1 MVLWAIEHA
10 LGGEIFVPKIASY
23 RITDVAEAI
32 GPSCQHRVLGI
43 RPGEKLHEEM
53 ITESDSLA
61 TLDLG
66 RYYVILPANGRLT
79 FERYCE
85 HMPAKRVAPGF
96 SYHSGRNSDF
106 LSVEQIRELIRTHID
121 SAFIAI

>member
-1 MVLWAIEHA
+1 MVMWAIEHA

-23 RITDVAEAI
+23 RITDVAKAI
-32 GPSCQHRVLGI
+32 GPNCRQEIVGI

-61 TLDLG
+61 TIDLG
-66 RYYVILPANGRLT
+66 RYYVILPTNGRLT

-96 SYHSGRNSDF
+96 AYHSGRNSDF
-106 LSVEQIRELIRTHID
+106 LTIDQIRNLIRQHIAAD
-121 SAFIAI
+121 FVPR